1 MKIVA
6 ILGAREEYLACE
18 VLKGLH
24 RMGVELIT
32 SKPLN
37 EYKRQVGGHLYGS
50 LLHTAYEFDI
60 LTGKEEIVAEPFAAT
75 VIKPLES
82 QYADFIIPA
91 IYAKGEDGECSGFD
105 NAPRIMYNNG
115 KKTLT
120 SCTYRVPAQNGSSA
134 VPTASTILQFSHLSS
149 IPTVAG
155 STADYLFDVQQLAG
169 NITPVSANL
178 FTRFWLPYY
187 SQLYNPDTRTMTIK
201 VNLNAG
207 DINTFKF
214 NDKVFIKNRI
224 FRVNKIDYK
233 PNDLAKVE
241 FILIG

>member
-1 MKIVA
+1 
-6 ILGAREEYLACE
+6 
-18 VLKGLH
+18 
-24 RMGVELIT
+24 
-32 SKPLN
+32 
-37 EYKRQVGGHLYGS
+37 
-50 LLHTAYEFDI
+50 
-60 LTGKEEIVAEPFAAT
+60 
-75 VIKPLES
+75 
-82 QYADFIIPA
+82 
-91 IYAKGEDGECSGFD
+91 
-105 NAPRIMYNNG
+105 MYNNG

-134 VPTASTILQFSHLSS
+134 IPTASTILQFSHLSA
-149 IPTVAG
+149 IPTVGG
-155 STADYLFDVQQLAG
+155 STVDYLFGLQQLAG

-207 DINTFKF
+207 DINTFKV
-214 NDKVFIKNRI
+214 NDKIFIKNRI
-224 FRVNKIDYK
+224 FRCNKIDYK